1 LFQSFTMKL
10 SEVSKLTENIKN
22 QENILQLIDIK
33 IESDM
38 EKVIAEIKNQNTE
51 IKRLEDNFNTKFTML
66 MWVLGILMA
75 LMVALKFFV

>member
-1 LFQSFTMKL
+1 MKL